1 MFMTKKIS
9 NKQYAQALLGVTKD
23 LKGEKISEAIK
34 RFVLLLARQHKLK
47 RAEQIIAEYEKCE
60 KKENGEVDIAIKT
73 ARKLDKTLLE
83 KIKNVFGDKVETREE
98 VDGSLLGGLVV
109 KTEEKIL
116 DGSLRKQLASLRQK
130 LI

>member
-83 KIKNVFGDKVETREE
+83 KIKKEEMVADLEQET
-98 VDGSLLGGLVV
+98 VNLIIAAL
-109 KTEEKIL
+109 EKIL
-116 DGSLRKQLASLRQK
+116 SEKVDSKKDKELIEETIKSLRG
-130 LI
+130 